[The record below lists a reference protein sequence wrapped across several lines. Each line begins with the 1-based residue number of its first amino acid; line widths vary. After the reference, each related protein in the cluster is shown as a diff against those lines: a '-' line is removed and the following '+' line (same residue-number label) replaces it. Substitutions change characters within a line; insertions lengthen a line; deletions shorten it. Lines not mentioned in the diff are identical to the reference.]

1 MQARK
6 LIEDAD
12 HAPETLA
19 VVSEAFERAWREI
32 QVGYARDATRKEA
45 RVRLV
50 RLAGI
55 ILMLARDKPLDAE
68 RLESAALKVMS
79 REGG

>member
-12 HAPETLA
+12 HTPEKLA
-19 VVSEAFERAWREI
+19 VVSEAFEQAWREI
-32 QVGYARDATRKEA
+32 QVGYASDATRKEA
-45 RVRLV
+45 RV

-68 RLESAALKVMS
+68 RLKSAALKVMS

>member
-1 MQARK
+1 VRCNK

-12 HAPETLA
+12 HTPEKLA
-19 VVSEAFERAWREI
+19 VVSEAFEQAWREI
-32 QVGYARDATRKEA
+32 QVGYASDATRKEA
-45 RVRLV
+45 RV

-68 RLESAALKVMS
+68 RLKSAALKVMS